1 MSDRVVLITGAG
13 RGIGLG
19 LVRVYLEKGYFVAA
33 SARNPEKAKELKRL
47 QESDPNLILLS
58 FDVTD
63 ESGIKEASRA
73 VQKKWGHLDILI
85 NNAGIFG
92 EKKQD
97 SIKDLKLETANH
109 VFDVN
114 LFGPI
119 RVTRTFLP
127 LLEKGSEKKVIHI
140 TSLMGSID
148 DNQSG
153 GYYAYRI
160 SKTALNM
167 MNRSL
172 SHELGKKGF
181 ICTVMHPGWVKTD
194 MGGAEAPTPVE
205 GSANGL
211 FTAIFRLVPED
222 SGRFLDYQG
231 KRIPW

>member
-19 LVRVYLEKGYFVAA
+19 LVKVYLEKGYSVAA

-47 QESDPNLILLS
+47 QKSDPNLILLS

-63 ESGIKEASRA
+63 ESAIKEASRA
-73 VQKKWGHLDILI
+73 VQKEWGHLDILI

-92 EKKQD
+92 EKNQD
-97 SIKDLKLETANH
+97 SITKLKLEAANH

-119 RVTRTFLP
+119 RVTRAFLP
-127 LLEKGSEKKVIHI
+127 LLEKGKEKKVIHI

-211 FTAIFRLVPED
+211 FTTISRLVPED